1 MLRRTF
7 LLFGFVL
14 VGCLF
19 VPGSLQAQDKKP
31 RREGTVLYKP
41 KAGASKSQKAALA
54 KVEAKHGLAAQRKL
68 VGGSVTQGK
77 AGQMQAADEEAL
89 AAELLA
95 TGAVEFAEPDYMA
108 APVLLPNDPSF
119 SSQWWQSKIQSAGGW
134 DVTTGSASIKV
145 AVCDTGVDSDHPD
158 LVANLIS
165 PGFNVADSPV
175 TNNSEDQHNHG
186 TWVAGCIGAVG
197 NNGVGVVGVNWTVRI
212 LPIRI
217 TNDPAGYAYYSDMS
231 EAVQLAANQG
241 CKVANLSYGGA
252 SSSTIDSAG
261 QYIRSKGGLL
271 FMSAG
276 NDSNDGDSG
285 TIYLDFTSFVQV
297 GATTSSDT
305 RASWSNYGSYIDVV
319 APGVSILSTAR
330 GGGYSSPSG
339 TSFSSPITAGLG
351 ALLWSI
357 NPGFTPTQVENFIF
371 NGADDVG
378 DPGEDRI
385 YGHGRINV
393 SNSVALAYA
402 SVGNLAPSISS
413 GPWADPNPVK
423 LPSSTTVSVIA
434 SDPDNGP
441 LALKYTW
448 SKVSGPGTVSFSP
461 NGTTGS
467 AISTATFSAA
477 GAYVLRVSVSDGTAT
492 VTSDT
497 DVTVQPDNYVPT
509 ASISANP
516 TSGFAPLAVNFSGAG
531 SSDADGTIASYAW
544 TFGDGGTSSGVSVS
558 HTYTGIGTFTARLTV
573 TDNKGATGTATVSIS
588 VADPNVIN
596 APSNLT
602 GSVSGSTVTLNWTDN
617 SGNETGFQI
626 DRGVKLRKTT
636 TWTNNVATVG
646 ANVTS
651 FSQTVSNGT
660 YLYRVRAVNS
670 STGKVSSNSN
680 EVQVKVGTTKG
691 GGSGGGG

>member
-7 LLFGFVL
+7 VRLGFVL
-14 VGCLF
+14 VGSLF
-19 VPGSLQAQDKKP
+19 VPGALQAQDKKP

-41 KAGASKSQKAALA
+41 KAGATTKQEAALK
-54 KVEAKHGLAAQRKL
+54 KVEAKHGLAAQRRL
-68 VGGSVTQGK
+68 LGGAVTQGK
-77 AGQMQAADEEAL
+77 AGQMQAVDEEAL

-95 TGAVEFAEPDYMA
+95 TGAVEFAEPDYQA
-108 APVLLPNDPSF
+108 APVLLPNDPSYG
-119 SSQWWQSKIQSAGGW
+119 SQWWQAKIQSAGGW
-134 DVTTGSASIKV
+134 DITTGSAGIKV

-165 PGFNVADSPV
+165 PGYNVADNPV

-197 NNGVGVVGVNWTVRI
+197 NNGAGVAGVNWTVRI

-217 TNDPAGYAYYSDMS
+217 TNDPQGYAYYSDMTQ
-231 EAVQLAANQG
+231 AVQLAADQG

-252 SSSTIDSAG
+252 NSSTIDSAG

-276 NDSNDGDSG
+276 NDGNDGDSG
-285 TIYLDFTSFVQV
+285 TIYPDFTSFIQV

-351 ALLWSI
+351 ALIWSV
-357 NPGFTPTQVENFIF
+357 NPGFTPSQVETFIF
-371 NGADDVG
+371 NGADDIG
-378 DPGEDRI
+378 TAGEDNV
-385 YGHGRINV
+385 YGRGRINV
-393 SNSVALAYA
+393 ANSVALAAA
-402 SVGNLAPSISS
+402 SVGNLSPSISS
-413 GPWADPNPVK
+413 GPWADPDPVK
-423 LPSSTTVSVIA
+423 LPATTTVSVIA

-441 LALKYTW
+441 QALKYTW

-467 AISTATFSAA
+467 AISTASFSTA
-477 GAYVLRVSVSDGTAT
+477 GSYVLRVSISDGSSS
-492 VTSDT
+492 VTGDA
-497 DVTVQPDNYVPT
+497 DVEVQPDNYAPT

-516 TSGFAPLAVNFSGAG
+516 TNGFAPLAVNFSGAG
-531 SSDADGTIASYAW
+531 STDSDGTIASYAW
-544 TFGDGGTSSGVSVS
+544 TFGDGGTGSGVTAS

-573 TDNKGATGTATVSIS
+573 TDDKGATGTTTVSIS

-602 GSVSGSTVTLNWTDN
+602 ASASGNTVTLRWTDN

-626 DRGVKLRKTT
+626 DRGVKAKNKV
-636 TWTNNVATVG
+636 TWTNNVAAVG

-660 YLYRVRAVNS
+660 YLYRVRAFNS
-670 STGKVSSNSN
+670 STGKVSANSN
-680 EVQVKVGTTKG
+680 EVQVKVGTTGGKG
-691 GGSGGGG
+691 KP